1 MRGQDSKASSSTQKA
16 GSPPTR
22 SSQPFS
28 EVFLISTGLSPPR
41 RQQARGA
48 PSSTRWPLPM
58 DSQQFPSVGLLPTPA
73 AATWGDL
80 KLLGQGEV
88 MLGSLGAFWL
98 DVPGTVH

>member
-1 MRGQDSKASSSTQKA
+1 
-16 GSPPTR
+16 
-22 SSQPFS
+22 
-28 EVFLISTGLSPPR
+28 
-41 RQQARGA
+41 
-48 PSSTRWPLPM
+48 M